1 MNHGITQVF
10 ERNQEATLYIG
21 NVDPKIDEEILWEL
35 MVQSGPVASVHLPK
49 DKITQQH
56 MGYGFIEFK
65 NEEDADYA
73 IKILNMIKLFGKP
86 IRLNKSSRDKR
97 VNEVGANLFIGNLG
111 EEVDEKTLYDTFA
124 AFGLLLFAKV
134 MRDEKNE
141 TKGFG
146 FISYDTFES
155 ADNALSNMNGQFL
168 CNRPISVSYAY
179 KKDSRG
185 ERHGSAAERL
195 LADHRPV
202 IDVKEDKGGPPP
214 VQGGGKGM
222 PNNRGPVGGGGSGK
236 NEKGNVRPPRFVPQ
250 AKHPS
255 MMGGQGKNSMSSG
268 KGATS
273 KASARP
279 PQGMPPQMG
288 RPTMTT
294 PPPGMPA
301 PPNMG
306 GGFRPPQGMPPVGL
320 NSSMS
325 MNRQNIPIGMPLPP
339 PAGMPMPPTGMMG
352 GRPNAPPMGGPPRP
366 MIPTSTGGPPR
377 PPK

>member
-1 MNHGITQVF
+1 M
-10 ERNQEATLYIG
+10 RQEATLYIG
-21 NVDPKIDEEILWEL
+21 NVDQKIDDEILWEL
-35 MVQSGPVASVHLPK
+35 MVQAGPVASVHLPK
-49 DKITQQH
+49 DKITQNH

-97 VNEVGANLFIGNLG
+97 VNEVGANLFVGNLG
-111 EEVDEKTLYDTFA
+111 EDVDEKTLYDTFA

-146 FISYDTFES
+146 FISYDTFEA
-155 ADNALSNMNGQFL
+155 ADNALANMNGQFL

-202 IDVKEDKGGPPP
+202 IEKNTNDNGNPGGNVDKGGKGIQANRGKAAP
-214 VQGGGKGM
+214 GGGAGGKG
-222 PNNRGPVGGGGSGK
+222 
-236 NEKGNVRPPRFVPQ
+236 EKGNVRPPRFVPQ

-255 MMGGQGKNSMSSG
+255 MLGGKNTTPMG

-273 KASARP
+273 KAPARP
-279 PQGMPPQMG
+279 PSGMPPQMG
-288 RPTMTT
+288 RPTMTA

-301 PPNMG
+301 PPSMG
-306 GGFRPPQGMPPVGL
+306 MRPPQGMPPMGMGL
-320 NSSMS
+320 NSR
-325 MNRQNIPIGMPLPP
+325 NNAPIGMPLP
-339 PAGMPMPPTGMMG
+339 PAGMPMPPPGMMG
-352 GRPNAPPMGGPPRP
+352 GRMPAPPSGGPPRP